1 MTQPPPD
8 QPPVDPPPFDPP
20 TFDPPPFDPQFPP
33 AQAPP
38 PPIPPGPFQGGPPP
52 GSYAAPPLP
61 YPGAVPAPRSTGK
74 TVAIIVAVV
83 IGTMSLGVNV
93 LPGACFGLL
102 TMMGA

>member
-52 GSYAAPPLP
+52 GAYAAPPLP
-61 YPGAVPAPRSTGK
+61 YPGAGPTPRSTGK
-74 TVAIIVAVV
+74 TIAIVLAVV
-83 IGTMSLGVNV
+83 LGTIALGAIV
-93 LPGACFGLL
+93 LAGACLGLIQAFG
-102 TMMGA
+102 G